1 MPQPAGRM
9 AAGDRAMT
17 KATIKFGKKA
27 CKCSYEITPRTAGNP
42 SSHATRN
49 ALEQPKEWSWETGKL
64 TSTLRRAQSGFSSVR
79 SKKQQD
85 QLHLDLEVVEMEE
98 ARDQALEMV
107 REAQVDH
114 DVPVC
119 PREWEELAQH
129 LQLDLDQDQGQ
140 CHLQEVDQDQGQCL
154 QLAVDQ
160 DQNQHHL
167 PAVDQDQVLLNLLRQ

>member
-1 MPQPAGRM
+1 V
-9 AAGDRAMT
+9 
-17 KATIKFGKKA
+17 K
-27 CKCSYEITPRTAGNP
+27 
-42 SSHATRN
+42 
-49 ALEQPKEWSWETGKL
+49 
-64 TSTLRRAQSGFSSVR
+64 

-85 QLHLDLEVVEMEE
+85 QLHLDLGVVEMEE

-107 REAQVDH
+107 KEAQVDH

-154 QLAVDQ
+154 QLEVDQ

-167 PAVDQDQVLLNLLRQ
+167 PAVDQDQVQLGRKSFPGILG